1 MSKKQPEETNEQP
14 NRELPSLEEAAHEIA
29 GQARAF
35 IERAKLLAVG
45 LTPTETG
52 LMVSLSVL
60 ELAAAINSATA
71 NIADTDS
78 DTDTDDDE
86 DAEVYGR

>member
-1 MSKKQPEETNEQP
+1 MSKKQQEESNEQT
-14 NRELPSLEEAAHEIA
+14 EQPSLEEAAHEIA

-45 LTPTETG
+45 LTPAETG

-60 ELAAAINSATA
+60 ELAAAINSAAA
-71 NIADTDS
+71 NIADTGEEEDA
-78 DTDTDDDE
+78 DNDE
-86 DAEVYGR
+86 DAEEYGR